1 MNARRAPFA
10 VWFAILTVAGCRDP
24 SDSSRIA
31 APNFAVGGVG
41 RPSVLVNPNADDNGT
56 AKTIQEGIDMVAEG
70 GTVMVL
76 PGTYAEAIVI
86 DKGLTLEP
94 IGGESGPVT
103 IVSPP
108 GLTNATIQV
117 ATRDPVTI
125 RDVSMQVSSQN
136 GILAQG
142 VFDLTLERL
151 NMVTVDVT
159 AAGANRLVRPE
170 NDASVSGG
178 RARLMVRNSVFD
190 AGGLPRTLAISIA
203 ADLEG
208 VIEGSILRS
217 TGNSCLFLVGR
228 SSAGINVD
236 VLNNEFDACSVSAQN
251 SSAIEVGQIAVPTG
265 PRGDVGV
272 INIVG
277 NTIRNSSASCPPN
290 VAIRYELYTGQIERN
305 SIIDFVQQCAV
316 PSVLALPTAIWV
328 GSLRGYPPASPVVR
342 FNDIQGNAHAGLR
355 VAPNIT
361 AQIDASCNWWGSANG
376 PSGAGPGSGDA
387 VVVEAGAATPAF
399 TPFARVPIA
408 GTVATSC

>member
-251 SSAIEVGQIAVPTG
+251 SSAIEVGQIAVPTA
-265 PRGDVGV
+265 PQR
-272 INIVG
+272 
-277 NTIRNSSASCPPN
+277 
-290 VAIRYELYTGQIERN
+290 RN
-305 SIIDFVQQCAV
+305 SI
-316 PSVLALPTAIWV
+316 
-328 GSLRGYPPASPVVR
+328 
-342 FNDIQGNAHAGLR
+342 
-355 VAPNIT
+355 
-361 AQIDASCNWWGSANG
+361 
-376 PSGAGPGSGDA
+376 
-387 VVVEAGAATPAF
+387 
-399 TPFARVPIA
+399 
-408 GTVATSC
+408 